1 MASRSTPP
9 PPWIHPPRPRP
20 IGGSGSV
27 PMDLTSINID
37 RYLAGLNG
45 GPRGY
50 DGKVLRT
57 TDLFGAADGDDSVE
71 MTLFLNMM
79 TISIF

>member
-1 MASRSTPP
+1 
-9 PPWIHPPRPRP
+9 
-20 IGGSGSV
+20 
-27 PMDLTSINID
+27 MDLTSINID